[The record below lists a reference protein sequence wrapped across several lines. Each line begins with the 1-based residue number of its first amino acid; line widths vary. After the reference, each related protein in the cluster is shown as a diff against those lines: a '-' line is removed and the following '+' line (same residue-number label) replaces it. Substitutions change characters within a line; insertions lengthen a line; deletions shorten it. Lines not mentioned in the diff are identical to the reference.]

1 MFRQHV
7 GLVLLFLAAFSI
19 TPAQATGTDES
30 YVLESPPIIEIP
42 EGITAVVGGGAADPI
57 QPTFSTEFRSGTNRV
72 LYDLKVD
79 VLTSGE
85 LNNFNVIAACFF
97 TSSAADRADEREN
110 LCGYSEADP
119 TTAPS
124 PDPDPSKA
132 LSMAWT
138 TDDVFRID
146 GDNSHGLGTSTH
158 ETFSTTR
165 TINSETITY
174 DGHRLKFQ
182 FALSHAALNRSDW
195 VVRVV
200 AVSTPTPSTPTPNSS
215 PPPDESDPAP
225 QRTELLLDTNCAD
238 SYVAQVEDNNCGTL
252 QSYGVSFFGGFSS
265 STNRSVNYGSVNE
278 NSSSVVRTGI
288 ETGDYFA
295 NDEAT
300 LTIAASDFTSSEDE
314 IPLIATGVGD
324 EKNNKQITLEC
335 SGEPSEVD
343 QSEDLRLSSTV
354 QDFFISVPISSEE
367 GDAEAARSAPTH
379 DCQLHYGIG
388 ASYAN
393 STYVSVVQVGIKDA
407 DTTNGPTAEAVEI
420 TPSP

>member
-19 TPAQATGTDES
+19 TPAQATDTDES

-42 EGITAVVGGGAADPI
+42 EGITAVDGGGAADPI
-57 QPTFSTEFRSGTNRV
+57 QPTFSTEFSAGTNRV

-97 TSSAADRADEREN
+97 TSSAADRADERET

-124 PDPDPSKA
+124 DPDPSKA

-158 ETFSTTR
+158 VTFSTTR

-200 AVSTPTPSTPTPNSS
+200 AVSTPTPNPS
-215 PPPDESDPAP
+215 PPPGESDPAP

-238 SYVAQVEDNNCGTL
+238 NYEDQVADTNCGIL

-300 LTIAASDFTSSEDE
+300 LTIAASAFTSSEDE

-335 SGEPSEVD
+335 SGEPTTVD
-343 QSEDLRLSSTV
+343 QSEDLLLSSTV
-354 QDFFISVPISSEE
+354 QNFFISLPISSEE

-407 DTTNGPTAEAVEI
+407 DTTNGPTAQAVEI